1 MQGFKH
7 RFLLLQKVV
16 ILFVLFFLNQIMS
29 YSQKPGGITTNN
41 TFWLKSDS
49 GVTINGAN
57 TIWQEVSG
65 ANVTGDFIVSNLR
78 SSFSTQTSPS
88 LLSPGINFNPYVR
101 FNGITNSLTSTNQI
115 SGDQLVGQN
124 EVTVFQVF
132 NLHGGTVWFKWET
145 DVSGSTARLGF
156 ERNATNNIRFDFP
169 EAGISPWGRDI
180 GVTSVA
186 NVNTLSTCFAD
197 ANLSTNRLNG
207 ATDNTLSLTG
217 ITGNF
222 SSGFLDNVTLGNEEN
237 IDLPTQIDMAE
248 FIIFSR
254 LLTAA
259 ERNKVESYLAV
270 KYGFTL
276 NQSAI
281 NNNNYTASNDSI
293 VWNRSA
299 NSLYA
304 NNITGIGRDDTSG
317 LLQKQS
323 KSINSTA
330 IVTMYNAASYTGG
343 IFPTF
348 NKLNTT
354 SFANNLSY
362 VIFGDNAG
370 SINSMTQCVY
380 SGKAKA
386 IGRVWKVGRIGTDSL
401 VTLSV
406 DNGNVPS
413 NAINIMVSSD
423 STFPSSK
430 TTIYPLTIANG
441 KIYASVVLNNKNFF
455 TYTTD
460 TLKVNIAVVQPSC
473 NKPNSGTM
481 TASISGAV
489 SPYNYTWNTV
499 PTQTNTPA
507 LNVSGGVYN
516 LTVLMGGTCI
526 NTYPVTVKSGSLTT
540 LSAKASPDTFCH
552 GFTTQLSVSINGGTI
567 KTYTWTP
574 GGQNGTSIVVKPDTT
589 TTFMVF
595 GVDSSGCNDTTKIVV
610 KVNPLPIISAIT
622 GTSSVCIGNSTQLN
636 ELTVGGVWN
645 ISNPSIATID
655 TTGKVTGVISGN
667 TTVKYIVTDKNGC
680 KDSVP
685 IPIVVNKPSVSNT
698 PISICPS
705 GYPYSWNGN
714 SYNAPGTYTFHLN
727 NAVGCDSVATLVLSS
742 KLASSF
748 ATSKSI
754 CPSEFPYTWNNNT
767 YNAAGT
773 YTVHLTNA
781 AGCDSAVTLTLSVK
795 TITIDSI
802 ATSPSN
808 PVGPQTVIQVQ
819 VVSSSSI
826 DSAKWTPSFL
836 FANNNPSQ
844 SITALDTT
852 FWIKVTGYSGGCFDT
867 ATKQI
872 VVSNNSLFIPNAF
885 APTAAGNTE
894 VSTFKIYSSSIKN
907 AVMRIFN
914 QWGQLV
920 KELDD
925 PAHIGWNGTY
935 SGQLQPTGVY
945 VYVVK
950 ITYLNNK
957 TETKSG
963 SINLIR

>member
-1 MQGFKH
+1 MKGNIYISLKLVSVFLILAFFQKSIGQTYLPITVSGFNMDIVSEGTGNSSLAVTSDIMDLSNHVICNQQFAIANSFTTSPFGLPNNGTIVSGNKTYQMQSFNGNNALNIYTSQTDTL
-7 RFLLLQKVV
+7 FLSTPSNYNNISIAALSTENNSTINIIFNFSDGTSQTASNVLIPDWCTGNGLAPAILQSYGRM
-16 ILFVLFFLNQIMS
+16 IRSGAPLS
-29 YSQKPGGITTNN
+29 YSDASNGEPEIFSFDYTLPCSKTLVSISFKNVSSLVFSNVTRAFILAVSGVGTSPIVAPVLNKDTLCKAGITTLAVQNPQ
-41 TFWLKSDS
+41 S
-49 GVTINGAN
+49 GLTYNWYNAPTGGTLLTSGTSYSPVIFTTSSYYVQAINAAGCTSPLIGDTIILGPTPVLPIVNSPLS
-57 TIWQEVSG
+57 VCSG
-65 ANVTGDFIVSNLR
+65 AVSLIVNNPQVGLNYQWYSASTGGV
-78 SSFSTQTSPS
+78 
-88 LLSPGINFNPYVR
+88 LLGIGNPYILPSINADTAFYVESINKGGCESKR
-101 FNGITNSLTSTNQI
+101 TQLKILVNSPIGKITGLNIVCLGKQITLSDTTKTGIWGITN
-115 SGDQLVGQN
+115 
-124 EVTVFQVF
+124 
-132 NLHGGTVWFKWET
+132 NL
-145 DVSGSTARLGF
+145 
-156 ERNATNNIRFDFP
+156 
-169 EAGISPWGRDI
+169 
-180 GVTSVA
+180 
-186 NVNTLSTCFAD
+186 
-197 ANLSTNRLNG
+197 
-207 ATDNTLSLTG
+207 
-217 ITGNF
+217 
-222 SSGFLDNVTLGNEEN
+222 
-237 IDLPTQIDMAE
+237 
-248 FIIFSR
+248 
-254 LLTAA
+254 
-259 ERNKVESYLAV
+259 LA
-270 KYGFTL
+270 
-276 NQSAI
+276 
-281 NNNNYTASNDSI
+281 
-293 VWNRSA
+293 
-299 NSLYA
+299 
-304 NNITGIGRDDTSG
+304 
-317 LLQKQS
+317 
-323 KSINSTA
+323 SINST
-330 IVTMYNAASYTGG
+330 G
-343 IFPTF
+343 IIT
-348 NKLNTT
+348 
-354 SFANNLSY
+354 
-362 VIFGDNAG
+362 
-370 SINSMTQCVY
+370 
-380 SGKAKA
+380 
-386 IGRVWKVGRIGTDSL
+386 
-401 VTLSV
+401 
-406 DNGNVPS
+406 S
-413 NAINIMVSSD
+413 NAIGKDTVIYTRISAGGCKD
-423 STFPSSK
+423 
-430 TTIYPLTIANG
+430 TTIFPFTI
-441 KIYASVVLNNKNFF
+441 
-455 TYTTD
+455 
-460 TLKVNIAVVQPSC
+460 
-473 NKPNSGTM
+473 
-481 TASISGAV
+481 
-489 SPYNYTWNTV
+489 
-499 PTQTNTPA
+499 
-507 LNVSGGVYN
+507 
-516 LTVLMGGTCI
+516 
-526 NTYPVTVKSGSLTT
+526 
-540 LSAKASPDTFCH
+540 
-552 GFTTQLSVSINGGTI
+552 
-567 KTYTWTP
+567 
-574 GGQNGTSIVVKPDTT
+574 
-589 TTFMVF
+589 
-595 GVDSSGCNDTTKIVV
+595 
-610 KVNPLPIISAIT
+610 NPLPIISAIT

-885 APTAAGNTE
+885 APSVAGNTE
-894 VSTFKIYSSSIKN
+894 ISTFKIYSSSIKN
-907 AVMRIFN
+907 VVMRIFN

-925 PAHIGWNGTY
+925 PAHIGWDGTS
-935 SGQLQPTGVY
+935 SGKLQPSGVY

>member
-1 MQGFKH
+1 M
-7 RFLLLQKVV
+7 
-16 ILFVLFFLNQIMS
+16 
-29 YSQKPGGITTNN
+29 GI
-41 TFWLKSDS
+41 
-49 GVTINGAN
+49 G
-57 TIWQEVSG
+57 
-65 ANVTGDFIVSNLR
+65 
-78 SSFSTQTSPS
+78 
-88 LLSPGINFNPYVR
+88 NPYILPSINADTAFYVESINKGGCESKR
-101 FNGITNSLTSTNQI
+101 TQLKILVNSPIGKITGLNIVCLGKQITLSDTTKTGIWGITN
-115 SGDQLVGQN
+115 
-124 EVTVFQVF
+124 
-132 NLHGGTVWFKWET
+132 NL
-145 DVSGSTARLGF
+145 
-156 ERNATNNIRFDFP
+156 
-169 EAGISPWGRDI
+169 
-180 GVTSVA
+180 
-186 NVNTLSTCFAD
+186 
-197 ANLSTNRLNG
+197 
-207 ATDNTLSLTG
+207 
-217 ITGNF
+217 
-222 SSGFLDNVTLGNEEN
+222 
-237 IDLPTQIDMAE
+237 
-248 FIIFSR
+248 
-254 LLTAA
+254 
-259 ERNKVESYLAV
+259 LA
-270 KYGFTL
+270 
-276 NQSAI
+276 
-281 NNNNYTASNDSI
+281 
-293 VWNRSA
+293 
-299 NSLYA
+299 
-304 NNITGIGRDDTSG
+304 
-317 LLQKQS
+317 
-323 KSINSTA
+323 SINST
-330 IVTMYNAASYTGG
+330 G
-343 IFPTF
+343 IIT
-348 NKLNTT
+348 
-354 SFANNLSY
+354 
-362 VIFGDNAG
+362 
-370 SINSMTQCVY
+370 
-380 SGKAKA
+380 
-386 IGRVWKVGRIGTDSL
+386 
-401 VTLSV
+401 
-406 DNGNVPS
+406 S
-413 NAINIMVSSD
+413 NAIGKDTVIYTRISAGGCKD
-423 STFPSSK
+423 
-430 TTIYPLTIANG
+430 TTIFPFTI
-441 KIYASVVLNNKNFF
+441 
-455 TYTTD
+455 
-460 TLKVNIAVVQPSC
+460 
-473 NKPNSGTM
+473 
-481 TASISGAV
+481 
-489 SPYNYTWNTV
+489 
-499 PTQTNTPA
+499 
-507 LNVSGGVYN
+507 
-516 LTVLMGGTCI
+516 
-526 NTYPVTVKSGSLTT
+526 
-540 LSAKASPDTFCH
+540 
-552 GFTTQLSVSINGGTI
+552 
-567 KTYTWTP
+567 
-574 GGQNGTSIVVKPDTT
+574 
-589 TTFMVF
+589 
-595 GVDSSGCNDTTKIVV
+595 
-610 KVNPLPIISAIT
+610 NPLPIISAIT

-867 ATKQI
+867 ASKQI

-925 PAHIGWNGTY
+925 PAHIGWDGKFN
-935 SGQLQPTGVY
+935 GQLQPTGVY